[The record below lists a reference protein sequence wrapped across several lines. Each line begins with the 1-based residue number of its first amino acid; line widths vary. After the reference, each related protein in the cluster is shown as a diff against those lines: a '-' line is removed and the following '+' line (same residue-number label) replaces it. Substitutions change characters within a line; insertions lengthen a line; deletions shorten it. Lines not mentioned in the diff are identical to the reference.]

1 MIEESVDESRGAAH
15 GSPRSYPGPEHAEGR
30 AHGARVMPVA
40 RYRVPTVAAHRPRRV
55 PPWLFHLLVVPFA
68 LAALVTL
75 PRRFTFGPVTALAAL
90 TIVQLC
96 LLVGGLLVL
105 GRVPKRL
112 IVSSLPY
119 AGFLLTAL
127 FSVAWAPPAME
138 GIQNGLVYAL
148 FGLGVLLGGA
158 LSAYEPQRTRVAVAR
173 GMTAIFWITLGIVAL
188 QLARYGL
195 PVVVA
200 AFKNSGWYVTPRS
213 IALVLLLALGWHLSR
228 WYDGSV
234 RAAVMCLALLAG
246 QAATLSRLATA
257 TGVVLLAIM
266 VLLQVR
272 FRPARMLANL
282 PLLVSIAVAAVA
294 VALYYEPVRRRMFE
308 GDTSIQVGGIKVNA
322 SGRMELWTIVVASAR
337 ERPVLGHGLGSAQ
350 GLLGTQFSGEIAHP
364 HNDYLRLWHDVGALG
379 LGLLLLAWGQWL
391 LALLRTWYRSERGRG
406 PPAADSL
413 AALLALLGLMATML
427 ADNAV
432 VYPFV
437 MAPLGIL
444 VGAGLGPSLDAR
456 RRPVAWSRRAL
467 RAPARGRAGATPTAG
482 AA

>member
-1 MIEESVDESRGAAH
+1 MADIGAALD
-15 GSPRSYPGPEHAEGR
+15 
-30 AHGARVMPVA
+30 GARVMRVA
-40 RYRVPTVAAHRPRRV
+40 RPGVRTVAAGRPRRA
-55 PPWLFHLLVVPFA
+55 PQALFHLLVVPFA

-75 PRRFTFGPVTALAAL
+75 PRRFTLGPVTALAAL
-90 TIVQLC
+90 TVAQLC
-96 LLVGGLLVL
+96 LLIAGLIVL

-112 IVSSLPY
+112 IVSGLPY
-119 AGFLLTAL
+119 AGFLLVAL
-127 FSVAWAPPAME
+127 FSVAWAPPGME

-148 FGLGVLLGGA
+148 FGVGVLLGGA
-158 LSAYEPQRTRVAVAR
+158 LSVYEPQRASAVVAR
-173 GMTAIFWITLGIVAL
+173 GMTWIFWITLGIVAI

-200 AFKNSGWYVTPRS
+200 AYRNSGWYVTPRS
-213 IALVLLLALGWHLSR
+213 IALVLLLSLGWHLSR
-228 WYDGSV
+228 WYAGSA
-234 RAAVMCLALLAG
+234 RAAAMCLALLAG

-257 TGVVLLAIM
+257 TGVVLLGVM
-266 VLLQVR
+266 VFLQLR

-282 PLLVSIAVAAVA
+282 PFLAAIAIAAVA

-308 GDTSIQVGGIKVNA
+308 GDTSIEVGGIKVNA
-322 SGRMELWTIVVASAR
+322 SGRMELWTIVVPSAR
-337 ERPVLGHGLGSAQ
+337 ERPLFGHGLGSAQ

-364 HNDYLRLWHDVGALG
+364 HNDYLRLWHDVGAVG

-391 LALLRTWYRSERGRG
+391 VALLRAWYRSERGRG

-444 VGAGLGPSLDAR
+444 VGVGLGPSLQGR
-456 RRPVAWSRRAL
+456 RVAIAPGRPEFRGLADGRVAAM
-467 RAPARGRAGATPTAG
+467 AKAG

>member
-1 MIEESVDESRGAAH
+1 MGETSAA
-15 GSPRSYPGPEHAEGR
+15 PG
-30 AHGARVMPVA
+30 GARMMPAA
-40 RYRVPTVAAHRPRRV
+40 RYRVLSVAPRRPRRA

-75 PRRFTFGPVTALAAL
+75 PRRFSLGPVTALAAL

-96 LLVGGLLVL
+96 LLVGGLMVL
-105 GRVPKRL
+105 GRIPKPL
-112 IVSSLPY
+112 IMSSLPY

-127 FSVAWAPPAME
+127 FSAAWAPPEME

-148 FGLGVLLGGA
+148 FGIGVLLGGA
-158 LSAYEPQRTRVAVAR
+158 LSTYEPQRTRAVVAR
-173 GMTAIFWITLGIVAL
+173 GMTWIFWVTLGIVAL

-200 AFKNSGWYVTPRS
+200 AYKNSGWYVTPRS
-213 IALVLLLALGWHLSR
+213 IALVLLLSLAWHLSR

-234 RAAVMCLALLAG
+234 RAAAMCLALLAG

-257 TGVVLLAIM
+257 TGVVLLWVM
-266 VLLQVR
+266 VFLQVR
-272 FRPARMLANL
+272 FRPGRMLANL
-282 PLLVSIAVAAVA
+282 PLLAGIAIAAVA
-294 VALYYEPVRRRMFE
+294 VALYSEPVRRRMFE

-350 GLLGTQFSGEIAHP
+350 GLLGTQFSGDIAHP

-379 LGLLLLAWGQWL
+379 LGLLLLAWAHWL

-406 PPAADSL
+406 PPATDSL

-427 ADNAV
+427 ADNAI

-444 VGAGLGPSLDAR
+444 VGTGLGPSLER
-456 RRPVAWSRRAL
+456 RRQPTARSRRAM
-467 RAPARGRAGATPTAG
+467 RAANGGVAATAQLG